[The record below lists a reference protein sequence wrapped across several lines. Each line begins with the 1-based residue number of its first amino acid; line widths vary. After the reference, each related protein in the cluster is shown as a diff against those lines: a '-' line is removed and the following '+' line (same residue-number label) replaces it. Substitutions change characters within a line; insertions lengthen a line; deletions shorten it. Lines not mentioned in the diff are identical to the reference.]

1 MPNEM
6 EEARAWLHSEQ
17 NRPEVEYLL
26 HLLKAHQELL
36 ERQIDMTEQAR
47 RDRNTLREVSKQLAD
62 TQIEMENKGTE
73 LRDLMRLYRIE
84 KETCQDYGAKLTKA
98 LNMLNRVQEFCSEMQ
113 RYGMDS
119 SSS

>member
-6 EEARAWLHSEQ
+6 EEARTWLESEQ

-26 HLLKAHQELL
+26 DLLKRHQQLI
-36 ERQIDMTEQAR
+36 ERQISTTEQAR
-47 RDRNTLREVSKQLAD
+47 RDRDALREASKQLAEV
-62 TQIEMENKGTE
+62 QENLESKNTE
-73 LRDLMRLYRIE
+73 LRELMQLYRVE
-84 KETCQDYGAKLTKA
+84 RETCHDYGSKLAKA
-98 LNMLNRVQEFCSEMQ
+98 LNMLNRVQEFCKEMQ